1 MNFIVTKIFR
11 NLVLWFLSNGRKE
24 FDRVLI
30 NCVRYT
36 YSTLDRFRNYEASP
50 AQPEELLSYLNRK
63 ANFKFAALLKR
74 SHRCNEKVFSFL
86 FFYIY
91 ASLYHELEGRKM
103 LLFLFFLESK
113 SRSISFVSKPFRF
126 LGKTRKI
133 YTYISKKAIGLHN
146 EKISLPN
153 SKLSFIFIREKRIT
167 ELSFSTTSGFY
178 FIWIDK
184 FRLSLNISDKRVLV
198 KFKSV
203 IIPGRSTF
211 CLIQC

>member
-1 MNFIVTKIFR
+1 MNFLVTTTFR

-36 YSTLDRFRNYEASP
+36 YSTLERFRNYEASP

-74 SHRCNEKVFSFL
+74 FHRCKTKVFSFL

-91 ASLYHELEGRKM
+91 ASLYHELEGWKM

-113 SRSISFVSKPFRF
+113 SSSISFVSKSFRF
-126 LGKTRKI
+126 LRETRKI
-133 YTYISKKAIGLHN
+133 STYISKKAIGLRN
-146 EKISLPN
+146 ENISLSN

-178 FIWIDK
+178 FILIDK
-184 FRLSLNISDKRVLV
+184 FRLSLNVSDKRVFV

>member
-1 MNFIVTKIFR
+1 MNFLVTTIFR
-11 NLVLWFLSNGRKE
+11 NLVLTFLSNGRKE

-30 NCVRYT
+30 NCVCYT

-63 ANFKFAALLKR
+63 ANFKFAASLKR
-74 SHRCNEKVFSFL
+74 SHRCKAKVFSFL
-86 FFYIY
+86 FYIY
-91 ASLYHELEGRKM
+91 ASLYHELEGWKM

-113 SRSISFVSKPFRF
+113 SSSISFVSKPFRF
-126 LGKTRKI
+126 LRKTRKI
-133 YTYISKKAIGLHN
+133 CTYISKKAIGLHN

-178 FIWIDK
+178 FFWIDK
-184 FRLSLNISDKRVLV
+184 FHPSLNISDKRVLV